1 MKTYRPAGII
11 SAGLA
16 ATLLMS
22 SCAGSEETKA
32 TSDPSS
38 SVSESGPGQSSA
50 SGSKES
56 NSPRD
61 GDKVPNVRS
70 KNLDE
75 ALKTL
80 KDKGFKTQVKGEEIK
95 DYKVPDDPQNWR
107 VLAQNPAP
115 DETVEKDSFVQLA
128 VQKKDEK

>member
-22 SCAGSEETKA
+22 SCAGSEETRA

-38 SVSESGPGQSSA
+38 SVSE

-95 DYKVPDDPQNWR
+95 DYQVPDDPQNWK
-107 VLAQNPAP
+107 VVAQNPAP
-115 DETVEKDSFVQLA
+115 DEAIEKDSFVQLA